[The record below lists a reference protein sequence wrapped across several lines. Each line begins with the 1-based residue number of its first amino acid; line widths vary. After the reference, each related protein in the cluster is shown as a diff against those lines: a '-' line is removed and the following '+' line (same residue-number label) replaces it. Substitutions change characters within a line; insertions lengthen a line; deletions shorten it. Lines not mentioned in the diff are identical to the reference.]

1 MSKQRSDMYTLA
13 ALQRIKARTTTLS
26 KEIKSKPI
34 TSMVTTETPHLV
46 TTETPHLTVDQTF
59 NQMNNDYEAQQTK
72 LAGKGAKKGGCEII

>member
-1 MSKQRSDMYTLA
+1 MSKQSNDMDTLA

-34 TSMVTTETPHLV
+34 TSMV